1 MTLPNRIYKFYR
13 HECCFPYSIAFL
25 LVLLIYAIDF
35 FFSDPPM
42 LWPSIVSYLIIAGYY
57 IQNIRYYKRN
67 WINSDDPEFFIL
79 LLTVKIVL
87 WGLLLS
93 GLLIFH

>member
-1 MTLPNRIYKFYR
+1 M
-13 HECCFPYSIAFL
+13 
-25 LVLLIYAIDF
+25 DF

-42 LWPSIVSYLIIAGYY
+42 LWPSIVSYFIIAGYY

-79 LLTVKIVL
+79 LLTVKVVL
-87 WGLLLS
+87 WGVLLS
-93 GLLIFH
+93 GLLILR

>member
-1 MTLPNRIYKFYR
+1 MTLPSRIYQFYR
-13 HECCFPYSIAFL
+13 HECCFPYSISFL

-35 FFSDPPM
+35 FVSDPPM

-57 IQNIRYYKRN
+57 IQNTRYYKRN
-67 WINSDDPEFFIL
+67 WINSDDPESFML
-79 LLTVKIVL
+79 LLTIKIVL